1 MSRPLTETATESAA
15 SAVGASAIEIG
26 PHRLA
31 NRVFLAPMAGVTDR
45 PFRDL
50 CAREGVGYAASEMI
64 SSDTLLHASAKTRH
78 RVARASNALPHAV
91 QIAGSEPAQM
101 ADAAAFNVAAGA
113 EVIDINMGCPAKKVC
128 RVQAGSALLADPD
141 RVRRILAAVVARVDV
156 PVTLKIR
163 TGPTPETRNGVGI
176 ARIAEAEGI
185 RCLAVHGRTR
195 QDRFRGDAEHD
206 TTAAIVDAVSIPVVA
221 NGDVRSADD
230 ARRVLEHTGAAG
242 VMIGRAAQ
250 GNPWIFREI
259 VAALDGRAPPA
270 PPTAAE
276 VHAALVI
283 QIRGCHALYG
293 DYRGVRIAR
302 KHVAWY
308 CRGFA
313 GAAAFRDAINGSAEP
328 AAQLALVDAFF
339 ERPERFAVAA

>member
-1 MSRPLTETATESAA
+1 MSRSLTETATESAA
-15 SAVGASAIEIG
+15 SGAGAIEIG

-50 CAREGVGYAASEMI
+50 CAREGAGYAASEMI

-78 RVARASNALPHAV
+78 RIARASSALPHAV

-101 ADAAAFNVAAGA
+101 AEAAAFNVAAGA

-163 TGPTPETRNGVGI
+163 TGPTPETRNGVAI

-206 TTAAIVDAVSIPVVA
+206 TTASIVDAVSIPVVA

-230 ARRVLEHTGAAG
+230 ARRVLAHTGAAG

-250 GNPWIFREI
+250 GNPWVFREI

-270 PPTAAE
+270 PPSAAE

-293 DYRGVRIAR
+293 EHRGVRIAR

-313 GAAAFRDAINGSAEP
+313 GAAAFRDAINGSVEP